1 VPDGF
6 RPAFSFVR
14 SSGEFNQPLNEK
26 VEEKFKHKADGA
38 HRRSAML

>member
-1 VPDGF
+1 VSAGRIP
-6 RPAFSFVR
+6 
-14 SSGEFNQPLNEK
+14 SGVFFCAEFNQPLNEK